1 VTDENHVLVV
11 GPNGRHMEVHKTT
24 QARLPEFFPL
34 VGEKPSVTTDG
45 KNADK
50 KKEPANG
57 D

>member
-1 VTDENHVLVV
+1 MDDNHVLVL
-11 GPNGRHMEVHKTT
+11 GPHGLHMEVHKTT

-34 VGEKPSVTTDG
+34 VGEKPSVTADG
-45 KNADK
+45 KKSDK